1 MTLHGSADKFTRLCH
16 PGLLSL
22 SLRPKLYIGKVTQP
36 EEHSASA
43 LAVLTALTSLQ
54 LIGIA
59 FLENTQPLHCLG
71 LTELAVHDC
80 MNWKELFLPGAFST
94 LTKLIVTES
103 LSAE

>member
-1 MTLHGSADKFTRLCH
+1 MTLHGSADKLTRLCH

-22 SLRPKLYIGKVTQP
+22 SLRPKLYNGKVTHLD
-36 EEHSASA
+36 EYRASA

-59 FLENTQPLHCLG
+59 FLENTQPLQCFG

-80 MNWKELFLPGAFST
+80 MNWKALFLPGTFS
-94 LTKLIVTES
+94 KLAKLGVTES